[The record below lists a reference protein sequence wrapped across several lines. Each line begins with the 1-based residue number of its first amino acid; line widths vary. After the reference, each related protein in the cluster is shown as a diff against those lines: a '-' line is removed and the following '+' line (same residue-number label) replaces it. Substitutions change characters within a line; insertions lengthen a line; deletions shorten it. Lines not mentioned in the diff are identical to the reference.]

1 MKGREQ
7 SIPDITN
14 PDYFLQLAR
23 TVDKISNDLP
33 KAEELRRG
41 ADITPDIHTMVGD
54 LGVILT
60 EVCEELATTSR
71 YETQKLTHY
80 TDYERFGTAS
90 LAQCAIPIGTALAH
104 WSHVVDRLGFL
115 HASIRHSSTERT
127 PPPDDVRVA
136 IQAYLDLVG
145 TDLGMAVQQLRG
157 KATEINRMITTRGAL
172 AANTHTVTPPTTAL
186 PPGRTR

>member
-60 EVCEELATTSR
+60 EVCEELATSSR

-80 TDYERFGTAS
+80 TEYERFGTAS

-104 WSHVVDRLGFL
+104 LSHVVDRLGFL
-115 HASIRHSSTERT
+115 HASIRHS
-127 PPPDDVRVA
+127 PPSGPHR
-136 IQAYLDLVG
+136 
-145 TDLGMAVQQLRG
+145 
-157 KATEINRMITTRGAL
+157 
-172 AANTHTVTPPTTAL
+172 PTTSGL
-186 PPGRTR
+186 SSRRTSISSAPTWAWPSSNCAARQPRSAG